1 MLLDSYGQPVMIP
14 GSEIVL
20 LTDATSHD
28 SDLEDDIITKAREMK
43 VCISFYLSGFTWE
56 PYTRISAQTGGV
68 IVESIDRRAFSAFD
82 DEHDYGQC
90 ARFYDLTTLAPP
102 IIGSRK
108 KREAVVN
115 SFDNARRCHHFN
127 TSFFTSA
134 LKVQGFTSQTAMIVT
149 TPNSEEV
156 RVIDNIRS
164 EKLYRDTDPLAGQWS
179 VCVETGTLTISLDIT
194 DSIHSIF
201 KFIKPVGDSF
211 SLHTSPSPP
220 ACKHRH

>member
-1 MLLDSYGQPVMIP
+1 MIP

-20 LTDATSHD
+20 LTDAISHD
-28 SDLEDDIITKAREMK
+28 PDLKDDVIAKAREMK
-43 VCISFYLSGFTWE
+43 VCISFYLSGVTWE
-56 PYTRISAQTGGV
+56 PYTNISNQTGGV

-90 ARFYDLTTLAPP
+90 ARFYDLTTLAP
-102 IIGSRK
+102 IIDSRK
-108 KREAVVN
+108 KRAAVMN
-115 SFDNARRCHHFN
+115 SFDNAQRCHHFN
-127 TSFFTSA
+127 TSFFTTA

-156 RVIDNIRS
+156 RVINNIRS

-194 DSIHSIF
+194 DSIPSIF

-211 SLHTSPSPP
+211 SLHTSQSPP
-220 ACKHRH
+220 ACKQRHDIPFDT

>member
-1 MLLDSYGQPVMIP
+1 MIP

-20 LTDATSHD
+20 LTDAISHD
-28 SDLEDDIITKAREMK
+28 SLLEDEIITKAQEMQ
-43 VCISFYLSGFTWE
+43 VCISFYLSPYDPSEPYSFPWE
-56 PYTRISAQTGGV
+56 PYTRISEETGGV
-68 IVESIDRRAFSAFD
+68 IVESIDRHAFSAFD

-90 ARFYDLTTLAPP
+90 ARFYDLPTDPP
-102 IIGSRK
+102 IIGRRK
-108 KREAVVN
+108 KRAAVMN
-115 SFDNARRCHHFN
+115 TYDNAQRCHHFN
-127 TSFFTSA
+127 TSLFTTA

-156 RVIDNIRS
+156 RVIDNFRS

-194 DSIHSIF
+194 DNIPSIF
-201 KFIKPVGDSF
+201 KFIKPVGNSF
-211 SLHTSPSPP
+211 SFHTSLSPP

>member
-1 MLLDSYGQPVMIP
+1 MIP

-20 LTDATSHD
+20 LTDAISHD
-28 SDLEDDIITKAREMK
+28 PELEDDVITKAREMK
-43 VCISFYLSGFTWE
+43 VCISFYLSIATWE
-56 PYTRISAQTGGV
+56 PYTRISAQTGGTTV
-68 IVESIDRRAFSAFD
+68 NSIDRHAFSAFD
-82 DEHDYGQC
+82 DEYNYGQC
-90 ARFYDLTTLAPP
+90 ARFYDLPTLAPP

-108 KREAVVN
+108 KRAAVMN
-115 SFDNARRCHHFN
+115 TYDNAQRCHHFN
-127 TSFFTSA
+127 TSIFTTA

-149 TPNSEEV
+149 TANSEEV